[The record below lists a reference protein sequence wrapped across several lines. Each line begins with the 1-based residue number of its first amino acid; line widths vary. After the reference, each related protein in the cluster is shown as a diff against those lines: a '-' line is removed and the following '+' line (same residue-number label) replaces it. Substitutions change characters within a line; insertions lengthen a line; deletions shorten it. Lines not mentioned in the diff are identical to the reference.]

1 MKSLFLF
8 GWTVLL
14 FIICCPGVILQPY
27 KHKTFGLLL
36 HGLIFTISYG
46 IMYNHMSSMIE
57 GLETENKP
65 EKEDKSNIEDKFEDA
80 KKKLFKELKK
90 IDVNKLPVQEQVEK
104 TKEIFDKMFSDWSEE
119 DIQTFQTK
127 YEKYFT
133 ENFEIGDHENLEY
146 VLNNASPEKIKY
158 IDSLPQRHQEALE
171 KIYNSLEQDKIDKI
185 LELDNDKFK
194 QVLSDIIN
202 KE

>member
-36 HGLIFTISYG
+36 HGFIFIILYG
-46 IMYNHMSSMIE
+46 IMYNHMSNIIE
-57 GLETENKP
+57 GLETD
-65 EKEDKSNIEDKFEDA
+65 DKSDSKDKFEDA
-80 KKKLFKELKK
+80 KEKLFKELKK

-104 TKEIFDKMFSDWSEE
+104 TKEIFDKLFSDWSEDE
-119 DIQTFQTK
+119 IQTFQTK

-133 ENFEIGDHENLEY
+133 ENFEIGDHEKLEY
-146 VLNNASPEKIKY
+146 VLNNATPDKIKY
-158 IDSLPQRHQEALE
+158 IDSLPQKHQDALE
-171 KIYNSLEQDKIDKI
+171 KIYNSMEQDKIDKF

-202 KE
+202 KQ

>member
-1 MKSLFLF
+1 MKSIFLF

-36 HGLIFTISYG
+36 HGLIFTILYG
-46 IMYNHMSSMIE
+46 IMYNHMSSIIE

-65 EKEDKSNIEDKFEDA
+65 EKEDKSNIKDKFEDA

-146 VLNNASPEKIKY
+146 VLNNASPDKIKY

-171 KIYNSLEQDKIDKI
+171 KIYNSLEQDKIDKL

-194 QVLSDIIN
+194 RVLSDIIN